1 MDPRENIY
9 CLRTQATVIKIE
21 RKKGR
26 IGLVQHSVYRGAY
39 IDLNGASSDFK
50 PMVSIF
56 VQLSKRGGGEGGHLV
71 SYSMVLTGSLRGC
84 WSGGRRE
91 TAPCGYSTHESER

>member
-26 IGLVQHSVYRGAY
+26 IGLVHHSVYRGAY
-39 IDLNGASSDFK
+39 INLNSTLSGLSLWFEYSSSYPSEAK
-50 PMVSIF
+50 
-56 VQLSKRGGGEGGHLV
+56 GGGGDTFL
-71 SYSMVLTGSLRGC
+71 
-84 WSGGRRE
+84 
-91 TAPCGYSTHESER
+91 